1 MENVKVFFCG
11 LSKNSDEILIKN
23 LEFLENYIIHG
34 KFDSNLIIVDSDS
47 NNEIKELLS
56 NKSKNNEK
64 ITSIN
69 EDNLDVTIPSRI
81 KRIAYCRNL
90 CLEIVYEK

>member
-23 LEFLENYIIHG
+23 LEFLENYIIQG

-47 NNEIKELLS
+47 NNEIKSKFHFNRPQLHVRHYLL
-56 NKSKNNEK
+56 
-64 ITSIN
+64 
-69 EDNLDVTIPSRI
+69 LQLVHL
-81 KRIAYCRNL
+81 A
-90 CLEIVYEK
+90 